1 MNPVM
6 LEIFGLEIKWYS
18 FLILVGIIIG
28 IILLEK
34 EAKKFKIPKDRSEER
49 RVGKEC

>member
-34 EAKKFKIPKDRSEER
+34 EAKNLKYQKMTYLICVFTL
-49 RVGKEC
+49 